1 MTEDVPAT
9 RREKAVSFCK
19 EHWRK
24 AGVAL
29 VVVGVGGVALAM
41 RDTSPGTTTTATVVQ
56 AVGTVTKGPANNADQ
71 YKDPA
76 TQQFAV
82 DPDKN

>member
-1 MTEDVPAT
+1 MIEDVPAT

-19 EHWRK
+19 AHWRK

-56 AVGTVTKGPANNADQ
+56 AVGTVTKGPANNPNQ
-71 YKDPA
+71 PRDPV
-76 TQQFAV
+76 TQRYV
-82 DPDKN
+82 SDK